1 MCVVSTGSE
10 WNQCWLIQRG
20 DGGQS
25 LPKKNEFKSC
35 PFADCSS
42 FSVSD
47 LHMRD
52 MYKLRRSRSRE
63 QQHNRSLTDTPSHL
77 LCTPPLSWSF
87 SEELFSA
94 QWHVDVYNGDGWW
107 LALPHRGT
115 DGLLPK
121 RLSASLHQSP
131 SDSPPPGIEPRLN
144 IGLLR
149 CALMCV
155 RALF

>member
-1 MCVVSTGSE
+1 
-10 WNQCWLIQRG
+10 
-20 DGGQS
+20 
-25 LPKKNEFKSC
+25 
-35 PFADCSS
+35 
-42 FSVSD
+42 
-47 LHMRD
+47 MRD

-63 QQHNRSLTDTPSHL
+63 QQHNRSLIDTPSL
-77 LCTPPLSWSF
+77 LLLLHPSRPPSWSF

-131 SDSPPPGIEPRLN
+131 SDSAHPPPRNRAQAQYRPAQVCVSVCV
-144 IGLLR
+144 
-149 CALMCV
+149 CAL
-155 RALF
+155 F